1 MTHEQAQELL
11 ADFALGLLDGGE
23 QAAVHAHV
31 QDCGECR
38 ADLQVFLHAGEALA
52 IAPVVAELPAGA
64 AERIAA
70 GVRAKL
76 DPRRPQGLPSNVIV
90 GPWRNIALGAAAGV
104 FLLAVG
110 LTAVTIA
117 WLDARDEA
125 DRLATE
131 LEGDRA
137 AVAKAPEYA
146 LPHLALAEAYYWLSG
161 IYAPPPD
168 VIPKAKEAAARAIE
182 LPLSGEGVSGTIYVA
197 SNFAGGVARFTGLA
211 EAPAQHHYQ
220 LWSEGPYG
228 AKSAA
233 DFTGSNGEL
242 LVQLPELPKEMTR
255 MFVTLEPDG
264 ATGAAPTGPEVLSTP
279 R

>member
-11 ADFALGLLDGGE
+11 ADFALGLLDSGE
-23 QAAVHAHV
+23 HAAVQAHV

-38 ADLQVFLHAGEALA
+38 ADLQEFLRAGEALA
-52 IAPVVAELPAGA
+52 IAPLEAELPFGA

-76 DPRRPQGLPSNVIV
+76 DPRRPQGVPSNVIV

-125 DRLATE
+125 DRL
-131 LEGDRA
+131 EGQ
-137 AVAKAPEYA
+137 
-146 LPHLALAEAYYWLSG
+146 L
-161 IYAPPPD
+161 
-168 VIPKAKEAAARAIE
+168 AARAIE
-182 LPLSGEGVSGTIYVA
+182 LPLMGDGVSGTIYVA
-197 SNFAGGVARFTGLA
+197 SNFASGVARFTGLA